1 MPRALAFLGP
11 QYARTRVR
19 DLWTMDRHD
28 VPEKG
33 GVYVLLTSDGTAF
46 PYPGGSSRV
55 FYIGQSSNLRRR
67 LQRHL
72 RAIHEIHG
80 ERRHTLYYR
89 SSEYAAQFG
98 CRYVCI
104 PRLPRETPKS
114 LEEDVLGLFGTR
126 FRSWPVANSAGAWA
140 HLS

>member
-1 MPRALAFLGP
+1 MSRILGFLGP
-11 QYARTRVR
+11 QFSRSRVR
-19 DLWTMDRHD
+19 HLGTMDRHD

-33 GVYVLLTSDGTAF
+33 GVYVLLTGDGTAF
-46 PYPGGSSRV
+46 PYPGGQSRV

-72 RAIHEIHG
+72 RAIDEIHG

-89 SSEYAAQFG
+89 IYEYAARFG

-104 PRLPRETPKS
+104 PSLRRETPKG
-114 LEEDVLGLFGTR
+114 LEADVMACFGKR
-126 FRSWPVANSAGAWA
+126 FRSWPVANNVGAWTYI
-140 HLS
+140 H